1 LTIFSCL
8 KQYKSLIKT
17 LAVTQA
23 KRAHNCQNN
32 NSHKILKGG
41 WRLEVRE
48 GQQTKRYCI
57 LCAKSFLKK
66 TKEEIEAIQQQLTQA
81 DAIKTTD

>member
-1 LTIFSCL
+1 MARP
-8 KQYKSLIKT
+8 KSLIKT

-32 NSHKILKGG
+32 NSHKILKDD

-48 GQQTKRYCI
+48 GRQTKRYCI
-57 LCAKSFLKK
+57 LCAKSFLEK
-66 TKEEIEAIQQQLTQA
+66 TEEEIKAVQQQLMQA
-81 DAIKTTD
+81 DVIKTTN